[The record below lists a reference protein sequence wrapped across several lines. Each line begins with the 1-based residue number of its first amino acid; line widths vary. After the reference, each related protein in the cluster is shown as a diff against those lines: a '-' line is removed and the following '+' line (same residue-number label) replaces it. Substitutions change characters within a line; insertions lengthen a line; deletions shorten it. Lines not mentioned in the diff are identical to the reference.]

1 MPPNSPVKNPKPRQ
15 QLLSAM
21 QRMCDLHSLRWRL
34 TVEIAIALVLALGI
48 VTVWNSW
55 QMQRILITTHT
66 QNIAQIANRF
76 PHDVEIYREMLPIET
91 SIQKA
96 INNVINPQ
104 LLLWVRDTDG
114 KLVAHSSNFQP
125 ELPTNQE
132 LITFASMPHQP
143 EIYRLADSRVNGMSE
158 RYVVLCEGNIVIK
171 GNKIGT
177 VYLAQDVT
185 ADRQQ
190 LITTIFLSIGV
201 CLLVLLLVLLAI
213 GWRIRHSLI
222 SLNQMNTMIGSLDLT
237 RLPGVQLQ
245 LRNPP
250 SEVQALAQ
258 TFNMILAEL
267 SESWEHQRQLVSN
280 VSHELRTPLTIVLG
294 YLQSLLRRSNNL
306 TEYQQEALTTAASET
321 ERTVRLLQDLLD
333 LARADSGYLHFYLEP
348 LILDDLIVEVAAI
361 ARQVSNRNITVNAD
375 RMVRATADRDR
386 LKQVLINLINN
397 AIKYSPDDQTI
408 VLNVFYQDRIPTME
422 VCDRGIGIPL
432 QDHYRVFERFYRVDE
447 ARSRST
453 GGHGL
458 GLAISK
464 ALVEGMGG
472 KLTLKSQLQEG
483 STFSI
488 TLPLAP

>member
-1 MPPNSPVKNPKPRQ
+1 MPGYTVKKPNSFQN
-15 QLLSAM
+15 LLS
-21 QRMCDLHSLRWRL
+21 RLLKSYDLRSLRGRL
-34 TVEIAIALVLALGI
+34 TMEVAIALILALGV
-48 VTVWNSW
+48 VTLWNSW
-55 QMQRILITTHT
+55 QMQRILIATHT

-76 PHDVEIYREMLPIET
+76 PLDVSIYREMLPIET
-91 SIQKA
+91 SIQKT

-104 LLLWVRDTDG
+104 LLLWVRDPAG
-114 KLVAHSSNFQP
+114 KLLAHSNNFQP
-125 ELPTNQE
+125 DLSVNQE

-143 EIYRLADSRVNGMSE
+143 EIYRLGSADGKSE
-158 RYVVLCEGNIVIK
+158 RYVVLCEGEIK
-171 GNKIGT
+171 IDGVKIGT

-185 ADRQQ
+185 ADRKR
-190 LITTIFLSIGV
+190 LIDTTFYSIGV

-213 GWRIRHSLI
+213 GWRVRRSLV
-222 SLNQMNTMIGSLDLT
+222 SLDQMNKTIGALDLT
-237 RLPGVQLQ
+237 QIPGMQLQ
-245 LRNPP
+245 LKNLPTEIE
-250 SEVQALAQ
+250 SLAQ
-258 TFNMILAEL
+258 TFNMLMAEL

-294 YLQSLLRRSNNL
+294 YLQSLLRRSTNL

-348 LILDDLIVEVAAI
+348 LILNDLMMEVAAI
-361 ARQVSNRNITVNAD
+361 GRQISNRTITVNGNE
-375 RMVRATADRDR
+375 RVRAIGDRDR
-386 LKQVLINLINN
+386 IKQVLINLVNN
-397 AIKYSPDDQTI
+397 AVKYSAADQPI
-408 VLNVFYQDRIPTME
+408 VLNVTYRDRLPTME

-432 QDHYRVFERFYRVDE
+432 QDQYRVFERFYRVDE

-472 KLTLKSQLQEG
+472 KLTLQSQPQMG

-488 TLPLAP
+488 TLPAAPPK

>member
-1 MPPNSPVKNPKPRQ
+1 MENSPRSSVKKNQPHQR
-15 QLLSAM
+15 LLLALQSI
-21 QRMCDLHSLRWRL
+21 CDLRSLRWRL
-34 TVEIAIALVLALGI
+34 TIEIAIALVIALGV
-48 VTVWNSW
+48 VTAWNSW
-55 QMQRILITTHT
+55 QMQRILIATHT
-66 QNIAQIANRF
+66 QNIAQMATRF
-76 PHDVEIYREMLPIET
+76 PQDVEIYREMLPIET

-96 INNVINPQ
+96 INNAIKPQ
-104 LLLWVRDTDG
+104 LLIWVRDPAG

-125 ELPTNQE
+125 ELPTNKE
-132 LITFASMPHQP
+132 LISFASMPYQP
-143 EIYRLADSRVNGMSE
+143 EIYKLANGNSD

-171 GNKIGT
+171 GSKIGT

-190 LITTIFLSIGV
+190 LITRVFSAIGV
-201 CLLVLLLVLLAI
+201 CLLVLLLVLLAVS
-213 GWRIRHSLI
+213 WRILRSLVP
-222 SLNQMNTMIGSLDLT
+222 LNQMNKMIGSLDLT
-237 RLPGVQLQ
+237 HLQGAQLQ

-250 SEVQALAQ
+250 SEIQALAQ
-258 TFNMILAEL
+258 TFNMMLAEL

-280 VSHELRTPLTIVLG
+280 VSHELRTPLTIILG

-348 LILDDLIVEVAAI
+348 LFLDELTLEVAAI
-361 ARQVSNRNITVNAD
+361 ARQVSHRTITVNAD
-375 RMVRATADRDR
+375 RKVRAIGDQDR

-397 AIKYSPDDQTI
+397 AVKYSPADQPI
-408 VLNVFYQDRIPTME
+408 MLNVFQREHCPTIE
-422 VCDRGIGIPL
+422 VCDLGIGIPL
-432 QDHYRVFERFYRVDE
+432 QDQYRVFERFYRVDE

-472 KLTLKSQLQEG
+472 RLTLQSQPQEG

-488 TLPLAP
+488 TLPLAA